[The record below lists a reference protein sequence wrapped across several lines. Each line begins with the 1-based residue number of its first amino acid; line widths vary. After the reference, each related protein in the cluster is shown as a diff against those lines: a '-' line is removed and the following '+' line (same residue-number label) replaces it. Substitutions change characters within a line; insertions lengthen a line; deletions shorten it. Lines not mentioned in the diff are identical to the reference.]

1 MTQGVTASDNVNYSN
16 TSIDEQSRPV
26 AASPR
31 VEPETGP
38 SLLQMVN
45 ENNSPIEASAQESDD
60 GTTNNREEHLWN
72 PSSQGSV
79 FSRSFPLPN
88 NTVDSNSSYQNVMS
102 AQSSSFKGGFFG
114 GFFLMKKK

>member
-16 TSIDEQSRPV
+16 TSIDEQTRPV

-31 VEPETGP
+31 VEPATGP

-79 FSRSFPLPN
+79 FSRSFPLPS

-102 AQSSSFKGGFFG
+102 SQGSSFKGGFFG
-114 GFFLMKKK
+114 GFFFG